1 MDTRGSRPPPVHL
14 STCPPVHLTDKR
26 DQHKEMPEIDT
37 WTDCR
42 CTRQH
47 ATARGFL
54 RCKVKRH
61 TLIGGGGPYA
71 LIAWCTNVPTVT
83 LWPTAVEAEK
93 RHRRITNGWC
103 GPGCLHAHQLVRI
116 ALH

>member
-1 MDTRGSRPPPVHL
+1 
-14 STCPPVHLTDKR
+14 
-26 DQHKEMPEIDT
+26 MPEIDT